1 MIEMLKNKKVTKAG
15 SLKLVNRSGN
25 TDDSIIV
32 MIKTTFTKISRAQPF
47 VIFLDAARHNG
58 QT

>member
-1 MIEMLKNKKVTKAG
+1 MLKNKKVTKAG